1 VLCYPLKDEMHGIQP
16 QTLDESNIKSIP
28 SNQILQK
35 GVAEHATNPNIFS
48 EKKKWKDTK
57 VEVLQ

>member
-48 EKKKWKDTK
+48 EKKK
-57 VEVLQ
+57 